1 MRNIRILVE
10 FASVVMPGA
19 VLLLILTYTFA
30 PHLLHDSFV
39 GTGLG
44 IVAGLVSSFALGHLL
59 QAFSQAAVEPVVA
72 RVRLRTAADQAFG
85 RFAEG
90 ERYLTVEQIG
100 LLESQFPARLGIP
113 FPAASDGAAIRD
125 SALAHMEAY
134 LYSAKVNER
143 LDDLTADYK
152 LNKGLFLSLAIGGL
166 GLLGTGLLG
175 NGHWA
180 PGALCLLA
188 SSAAF
193 QRMDLHGRKFA
204 QALFLQFLAT
214 APSGREGGGRG
225 EGGGGGM
232 IPVGFPRMRGGGG
245 GAAADDDVS

>member
-30 PHLLHDSFV
+30 PQLLHDSFV

-59 QAFSQAAVEPVVA
+59 QAFSQAAVEPFVA
-72 RVRLRTAADQAFG
+72 RVRLRTAADQAFA

-90 ERYLTVEQIG
+90 EKYLTVEQIG

-113 FPAASDGAAIRD
+113 FPAAGDGSAVRD
-125 SALAHMEAY
+125 SAMAHMEAY

-166 GLLGTGLLG
+166 GLLGTG
-175 NGHWA
+175 HWA
-180 PGALCLLA
+180 PGAVSLLA
-188 SSAAF
+188 SLAAF
-193 QRMDLHGRKFA
+193 QRMELHGRKFA

-232 IPVGFPRMRGGGG
+232 MPVGFPRMRGGGG
-245 GAAADDDVS
+245 GAAADDDGS

>member
-19 VLLLILTYTFA
+19 VLVLILTYTFA

-59 QAFSQAAVEPVVA
+59 QAFSQAALEPFIP
-72 RVRLRTAADQAFG
+72 RVRLGTAADQAFG

-125 SALAHMEAY
+125 SAMAHMEAY

-152 LNKGLFLSLAIGGL
+152 LNKGLFLSLFLGGL
-166 GLLGTGLLG
+166 GLMATWHWLGSG
-175 NGHWA
+175 
-180 PGALCLLA
+180 LCLL
-188 SSAAF
+188 SSLAAL
-193 QRMDLHGRKFA
+193 QRMEFHGRKFA

-214 APSGREGGGRG
+214 APSGREGGGKG
-225 EGGGGGM
+225 EGAGGGM
-232 IPVGFPRMRGGGG
+232 MPIGFPRMRGGGG
-245 GAAADDDVS
+245 GAAADDDAS

>member
-30 PHLLHDSFV
+30 PHLPDDSFV

-44 IVAGLVSSFALGHLL
+44 IVAGLVSSFALWHLL
-59 QAFSQAAVEPVVA
+59 QAFSQAAVEPFVA
-72 RVRLRTAADQAFG
+72 RVRLRTAADQAFTH
-85 RFAEG
+85 FTEG

-113 FPAASDGAAIRD
+113 LPAASDGAAIRD

-180 PGALCLLA
+180 LCACWLPWRH
-188 SSAAF
+188 SSEWSC
-193 QRMDLHGRKFA
+193 
-204 QALFLQFLAT
+204 T
-214 APSGREGGGRG
+214 AGSLRRRCFCNSSP
-225 EGGGGGM
+225 
-232 IPVGFPRMRGGGG
+232 PRRRVVK
-245 GAAADDDVS
+245 AAAEERAAAGG